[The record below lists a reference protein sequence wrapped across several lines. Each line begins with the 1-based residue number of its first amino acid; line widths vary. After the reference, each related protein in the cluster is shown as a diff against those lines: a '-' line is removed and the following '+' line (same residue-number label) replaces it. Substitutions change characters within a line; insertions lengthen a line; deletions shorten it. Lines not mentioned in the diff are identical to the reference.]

1 MIDRYTRP
9 EIGAI
14 WTDKGKYDA
23 WLQVELAVVDAW
35 TKRGVIPQA
44 DRDAIHAG
52 ADYQIE
58 RINEIENIT
67 HHDVIAFLTSVAEH
81 VGPASRWVHLGMTS
95 SDMLDTALAIQLK
108 QAGKILL
115 EGVDPLLDALKEKAL
130 EYKDLPSIGR
140 THGVHAEPV
149 SFGLRFAR
157 FHEQLVRG
165 KERLAQSYD
174 WVCTGKLSGAV
185 GMYVHLEPEM
195 EEEVMDALELNTAPI
210 SSQIVSRDRHA
221 DFLAAISLIGSILES
236 IALEVRHLQRTEVQE
251 AREGFAKGQK
261 GSSAMPHKR
270 NPINAEKICGMARL
284 LRANMH
290 AAFDNIALWHE
301 RDISHSSVERV
312 ILPDSTIGLD
322 YLLNLTTRMVS
333 NLVVDR
339 GRVQEVL
346 NLTRGAVFSEG
357 LLLALVRSGL
367 TREESYAMVQ
377 RIAHAA
383 VDQGESVKDAALGDK
398 ELVEQIGR
406 TEVEQA
412 FDVKHALRHTESI
425 YQRIGFSE

>member
-14 WTDKGKYDA
+14 WTDKGKYDS
-23 WLQVELAVVDAW
+23 WLQVELAVVNAW
-35 TKRGVIPQA
+35 TKRGIIPQE
-44 DRDAIHAG
+44 DRDAIHAKAG
-52 ADYQIE
+52 YDIARIDEIE
-58 RINEIENIT
+58 RTT

-95 SDMLDTALAIQLK
+95 SDMLDTALALQLK
-108 QAGKILL
+108 AAGKILL
-115 EGVDPLLDALKEKAL
+115 DGVDPLLEALREKAL

-149 SFGLRFAR
+149 SFGLRWAR
-157 FHEQLVRG
+157 FHEQLDRA
-165 KERLAQSYD
+165 KQRLASGYD

-185 GMYVHLEPEM
+185 GMYVHLDPEM
-195 EEEVMDALELNTAPI
+195 ELEVMAELGLNAAPI

-236 IALEVRHLQRTEVQE
+236 IALEVRHLQRTEVRE

-290 AAFDNIALWHE
+290 AAFDDIALWHE

-312 ILPDSTIGLD
+312 ILPDSTIALD
-322 YLLNLTTRMVS
+322 YLLNLTTRLVK
-333 NLVVDR
+333 NLVVDEE
-339 GRVQEVL
+339 RVQEVL
-346 NLTRGAVFSEG
+346 DLTRGAVFSEG

-367 TREESYAMVQ
+367 TREEGYALVQ
-377 RIAHAA
+377 RIAHDA
-383 VDQGESVKDAALGDK
+383 VDRGASVKEAALADS
-398 ELVEQIGR
+398 ELVERIG
-406 TEVEQA
+406 TEQVEQA
-412 FDVKHALRHTESI
+412 FDVHHALRHTNTI
-425 YQRIGFSE
+425 YQRIGFAE

>member
-14 WTDKGKYDA
+14 WTDKGKYDS
-23 WLQVELAVVDAW
+23 WLQVELAVVNAW
-35 TKRGVIPQA
+35 TKRGIIPQE
-44 DRDAIHAG
+44 DRDTIHAKAG
-52 ADYQIE
+52 YDIARIDEIE
-58 RINEIENIT
+58 RTT

-95 SDMLDTALAIQLK
+95 SDMLDTALALQLK
-108 QAGKILL
+108 AAGKILL
-115 EGVDPLLDALKEKAL
+115 DGVDPLLEALREKAL

-149 SFGLRFAR
+149 SFGLRWAR
-157 FHEQLVRG
+157 FHEQLERARQ
-165 KERLAQSYD
+165 RLASGYD

-185 GMYVHLEPEM
+185 GMYVHLDPDM
-195 EEEVMDALELNTAPI
+195 ELEVMAELGLTAAPI

-236 IALEVRHLQRTEVQE
+236 IALEVRHLQRTEVRE

-290 AAFDNIALWHE
+290 TAFDDIALWHE

-312 ILPDSTIGLD
+312 ILPDSTIALD
-322 YLLNLTTRMVS
+322 YLLNLTTRLVK
-333 NLVVDR
+333 NLVVDEV
-339 GRVQEVL
+339 RVQEVL
-346 NLTRGAVFSEG
+346 DLTRGAVFSEG

-367 TREESYAMVQ
+367 TREEGYALVQ
-377 RIAHAA
+377 RIAHDA
-383 VDQGESVKDAALGDK
+383 VDRGASVKEAALANS
-398 ELVEQIGR
+398 ELVERIGR
-406 TEVEQA
+406 EQVEQA
-412 FDVKHALRHTESI
+412 FDVRHALRHTNTI
-425 YQRIGFSE
+425 YQRIGFAE

>member
-14 WTDKGKYDA
+14 WTDKGKYDS

-35 TKRGVIPQA
+35 TKRGVIPEE
-44 DRDAIHAG
+44 DRDAIRSG
-52 ADYQIE
+52 ADYDIDRIDEIE
-58 RINEIENIT
+58 RTT

-95 SDMLDTALAIQLK
+95 SDMLDTALALQMK
-108 QAGKILL
+108 QAGKILID
-115 EGVDPLLDALKEKAL
+115 GVDPLMDALKEKAL
-130 EYKDLPSIGR
+130 QYKDLPSIGR

-157 FHEQLVRG
+157 FYEQLARA
-165 KERLAQSYD
+165 KERLIQSYD

-185 GMYVHLEPEM
+185 GMYVHLDPAM
-195 EEEVMDALELNTAPI
+195 EQEVMEALSLNTAPI

-221 DFLAAISLIGSILES
+221 DFLAAISLIGTILES
-236 IALEVRHLQRTEVQE
+236 IALEVRHLQRTEVRE

-284 LRANMH
+284 LRSNMH
-290 AAFDNIALWHE
+290 AAFDNVALWHE

-322 YLLNLTTRMVS
+322 YLLNLSKRMVK
-333 NLVVDR
+333 NLVVDED
-339 GRVQEVL
+339 RVQEVL
-346 NLTRGAVFSEG
+346 DLTRGAVFSEG

-367 TREESYAMVQ
+367 TREEGYAMVQ
-377 RIAHAA
+377 RIAHQA
-383 VDQGESVKDAALGDK
+383 VDHGASVKEAALNDQDI
-398 ELVEQIGR
+398 VQRIGSE
-406 TEVEQA
+406 EVERA
-412 FDVKHALRHTESI
+412 FDVKHALRHTNAI
-425 YQRIGFSE
+425 YQRIGFVQ